1 LPPSWI
7 AKGLPHAAPAS
18 ARRSR
23 QQLEPEFGVEIV
35 VVVPGRCAAKITFSD
50 IAKYRVALQ
59 ASSSRKANRSALP
72 PGYDLS
78 LLSAT
83 PAIWVLCRLVA

>member
-1 LPPSWI
+1 MPKVASTHTLLPPSWI
-7 AKGLPHAAPAS
+7 AKGLPRAAPAS
-18 ARRSR
+18 ASR

-35 VVVPGRCAAKITFSD
+35 VVLPGRSAAKITFSD

-78 LLSAT
+78 F
-83 PAIWVLCRLVA
+83 

>member
-1 LPPSWI
+1 MDSE
-7 AKGLPHAAPAS
+7 GTAS
-18 ARRSR
+18 CSAGIARRSRR

-50 IAKYRVALQ
+50 IAKYRVAQQ
-59 ASSSRKANRSALP
+59 ASSSHKAYRSALP

-78 LLSAT
+78 F
-83 PAIWVLCRLVA
+83 